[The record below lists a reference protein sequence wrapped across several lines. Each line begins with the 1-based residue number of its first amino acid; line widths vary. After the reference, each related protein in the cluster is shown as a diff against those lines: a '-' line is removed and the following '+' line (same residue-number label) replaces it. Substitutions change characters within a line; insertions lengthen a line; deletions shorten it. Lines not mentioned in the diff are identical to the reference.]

1 MNSELSVISNHNIKH
16 DKVTTSNLKSSFN
29 NYSFDI
35 NRALFKKQEATK
47 RLQHVD
53 YKHTNG
59 EVVIITDAA
68 TFELFKLATS

>member
-1 MNSELSVISNHNIKH
+1 VQQVILKFYFGA

-35 NRALFKKQEATK
+35 NRALYKKQEATK
-47 RLQHVD
+47 RLQHVE

-59 EVVIITDAA
+59 DVVIITDAA
-68 TFELFKLATS
+68 TFELFKTSIQ